1 MAASDKSAN
10 KCVEARNKETEK
22 KMKEAKITL
31 WGAGTARTI
40 RPIWMA
46 EEMGIAYELKPI
58 GPRTGET
65 QTPEYTQMTRKQKV
79 PFMQSDEV
87 SLSESLAI
95 CRYMQMIFAPG
106 ALYVPEDTA
115 TRAKEDEWCLYVYG
129 ELDETSLYVM
139 RRHYDLADIYGEAP
153 QAVGVARAYLQ
164 RHFAVIDAHL
174 AAHETLLPSGFGLA
188 DIMLMSCLDWAV
200 FYGEDLPKDV
210 GAYRKRHAARPA
222 YKKAMAIN
230 YANLPEVLDGTA
242 WGNKSSGSDQHGVGT
257 GIDHDVGRPGRGG
270 HQNRALSWRTGAP
283 YGGPA

>member
-1 MAASDKSAN
+1 
-10 KCVEARNKETEK
+10 
-22 KMKEAKITL
+22 MKEAKITL

-46 EEMGIAYELKPI
+46 EEMGITYELKPI

-106 ALYVPEDTA
+106 ALNVPEDTA

-139 RRHYDLADIYGEAP
+139 RRHYDLTDIYGRAP
-153 QAVGVARAYLQ
+153 QAVVVARAYLQ
-164 RHFAVIDAHL
+164 RHFAVIDTHL
-174 AAHETLLPSGFGLA
+174 SAHETLLPSGFGLA

-200 FYGEDLPKDV
+200 FYGEDLPKHV

-242 WGNKSSGSDQHGVGT
+242 
-257 GIDHDVGRPGRGG
+257 
-270 HQNRALSWRTGAP
+270 
-283 YGGPA
+283 

>member
-1 MAASDKSAN
+1 MS
-10 KCVEARNKETEK
+10 
-22 KMKEAKITL
+22 EAKITL

-46 EEMGIAYELKPI
+46 EEMGVDYELKPI

-87 SLSESLAI
+87 SLSESLSI
-95 CRYMQMIFAPG
+95 CRYMQMKFAPG
-106 ALYVPEDTA
+106 ALYVPDDA
-115 TRAKEDEWCLYVYG
+115 AMRAKEDEWCCYVYG

-139 RRHYDLADIYGEAP
+139 RRHYDLTDIYGEAP
-153 QAVGVARAYLQ
+153 QAVSVCRAYLQ

-174 AAHETLLPSGFGLA
+174 SAHETLLPSGFGLA
-188 DIMLMSCLDWAV
+188 DIMLMSCLDWAA
-200 FYGEDLPKDV
+200 FYKENLPEHIQ
-210 GAYRKRHAARPA
+210 AYRERHAGRPA

-242 WGNKSSGSDQHGVGT
+242 
-257 GIDHDVGRPGRGG
+257 
-270 HQNRALSWRTGAP
+270 
-283 YGGPA
+283 

>member
-1 MAASDKSAN
+1 
-10 KCVEARNKETEK
+10 
-22 KMKEAKITL
+22 MKEAKIIL

-46 EEMGIAYELKPI
+46 EEMSIAYELKPI

-65 QTPEYTQMTRKQKV
+65 QTPEYTQMTSKQKV
-79 PFMQSDEV
+79 PFMQLNEV

-95 CRYMQMIFAPG
+95 CRYLQANFPHG
-106 ALYVPEDTA
+106 GLYVPEDST

-153 QAVGVARAYLQ
+153 QAVDVARAYLQ
-164 RHFAVIDAHL
+164 RHFAVIGAHL
-174 AAHETLLPSGFGLA
+174 AEHETLLPSGFGLA

-210 GAYRKRHAARPA
+210 GAYRERHAARPA

-242 WGNKSSGSDQHGVGT
+242 
-257 GIDHDVGRPGRGG
+257 
-270 HQNRALSWRTGAP
+270 
-283 YGGPA
+283 

>member
-1 MAASDKSAN
+1 M
-10 KCVEARNKETEK
+10 EK
-22 KMKEAKITL
+22 KMKEAQITL

-46 EEMGIAYELKPI
+46 EEMGVAYELKPI

-95 CRYMQMIFAPG
+95 CRYLQANFPHG
-106 ALYVPEDTA
+106 GLYVPEDAA

-139 RRHYDLADIYGEAP
+139 RRHYDLTDIYGEAP
-153 QAVGVARAYLQ
+153 QAVDVVRAYLQ

-242 WGNKSSGSDQHGVGT
+242 
-257 GIDHDVGRPGRGG
+257 
-270 HQNRALSWRTGAP
+270 
-283 YGGPA
+283 